1 MQYRVPQFIEH
12 EAKILGPLNIR
23 QSLLVGGVIAACFFM
38 YFSIGQTNFF
48 LFLLIAASLVGTAL
62 AISFTKIEGQGLPTV
77 MKNWANFNVNPKI
90 FLWKRK
96 QSPVFLSTER
106 IKREITVAPID
117 KSSLKVKQEGKIGE
131 MIKKIDFEKPYE

>member
-12 EAKILGPLNIR
+12 EAKILGPLNMR
-23 QSLLVGGVIAACFFM
+23 QSLLVGGVLAACFFM

-48 LFLLIAASLVGTAL
+48 LFLLIAAALIGLAL

-77 MKNWANFNVNPKI
+77 MKNWANFNISPKI

-96 QSPVFLSTER
+96 QSSVYLSTER
-106 IKREITVAPID
+106 IRREITVQQET
-117 KSSLKVKQEGKIGE
+117 KSPLKVKQEGRIGD
-131 MIKKIDFEKPYE
+131 MIKKIDFEK

>member
-48 LFLLIAASLVGTAL
+48 LFLLIAGALVGVAL

-77 MKNWANFNVNPKI
+77 MKNWTNFNVNPKI

-131 MIKKIDFEKPYE
+131 MIKKIDFEKTNE